1 MIAQFD
7 VNTIW
12 RTKIGESL
20 RRHRPETLL
29 IAPRA
34 LGEQGSGQSDG
45 DITIS
50 LPPGWAGRT
59 SAIGMP
65 ILRWRAEALA
75 ARRGGRIDTAIFTS
89 FHYLPLAHS
98 LRNQARIIYYCSDDY
113 RGYAGWG
120 GAASID
126 REAELCRLASL
137 SIFVSAPLRDRA
149 IAEYGL
155 DPVICIVV
163 PNASEPRFSQ
173 QVPKPAALSGL
184 KAPVFGVVGW
194 FNERLDYDFLARLA
208 ASDGVG
214 SLALV
219 GPVLPSAE
227 TTGAIDQLRGNP
239 KVHWFGAQPHDE
251 IHAWMAGIDIA
262 VIPYARSDF
271 NHFCSP
277 MRLWDHLAIGQPIVA
292 TDACDQVARQ
302 AGVIVVSSGDDLD
315 CAIRSAKTLVIG
327 GRRPHLESWD
337 DRAAIV
343 APLINT
349 GS

>member
-7 VNTIW
+7 INTIW
-12 RTKIGESL
+12 RRKFGEAL
-20 RRHRPETLL
+20 RRHSPETLL

-34 LGEQGSGQSDG
+34 LGTQSSAQSDG
-45 DITIS
+45 DIAIS
-50 LPPGWAGRT
+50 LPLGWAGAT
-59 SAIGMP
+59 AWIGMP
-65 ILRWRAEALA
+65 ILRWRTEALA
-75 ARRGGRIDTAIFTS
+75 ARRGGRIDAAIFTS
-89 FHYLPLAHS
+89 FHYLPLARS
-98 LRNQARIIYYCSDDY
+98 LRDEARIVYYCSDDY

-137 SIFVSAPLRDRA
+137 SIFVSMPLRDRA

-155 DPVICIVV
+155 DPITCVV
-163 PNASEPRFSQ
+163 APNASEHRFLQ
-173 QVPKPAALSGL
+173 QVSKPAALSAL
-184 KAPVFGVVGW
+184 KAPVFGVVGG
-194 FNERLDYDFLARLA
+194 FNERIDYNFLERLA
-208 ASDGVG
+208 ASSEVG
-214 SLALV
+214 SLALI
-219 GPVLPSAE
+219 GPIWPGAA
-227 TTGAIDQLRGNP
+227 TDGAINQLRANP

-262 VIPYARSDF
+262 VIPYAQSDF

-302 AGVIVVSSGDDLD
+302 RGVIVVPSGGDLD
-315 CAIRSAKTLVIG
+315 RAIESAKAAAVE

-337 DRAAIV
+337 ERAALV
-343 APLINT
+343 APLII
-349 GS
+349 GG

>member
-7 VNTIW
+7 INTIW
-12 RTKIGESL
+12 RRKFGEAL
-20 RRHRPETLL
+20 RRHSPDTLL

-34 LGEQGSGQSDG
+34 LGTHGSGQSDG

-50 LPPGWAGRT
+50 LPPGWAGTT

-65 ILRWRAEALA
+65 ILRRRTEALA
-75 ARRGGRIDTAIFTS
+75 ARRGGRIDAAIFTS
-89 FHYLPLAHS
+89 FHYLPLARS
-98 LRNQARIIYYCSDDY
+98 LRKQARIVYYCSDDY

-120 GAASID
+120 GTASID

-155 DPVICIVV
+155 DPVICVV
-163 PNASEPRFSQ
+163 APNASEPRFLQEVS
-173 QVPKPAALSGL
+173 KPAALSAL
-184 KAPVFGVVGW
+184 KAPVFGVVGGLSD
-194 FNERLDYDFLARLA
+194 RIDYDFLGRLA
-208 ASDGVG
+208 ASDQVG
-214 SLALV
+214 SLALI
-219 GPVLPSAE
+219 GPVLPGAD
-227 TTGAIDQLRGNP
+227 TTGAIDHLRGNS

-251 IHAWMAGIDIA
+251 IHAWMAGIDVA
-262 VIPYARSDF
+262 VIPYAQSDF

-292 TDACDQVARQ
+292 TDACDQIARQ
-302 AGVIVVSSGDDLD
+302 RGVIVVPSGGDLD
-315 CAIRSAKTLVIG
+315 LAIESAKAAAIE

-337 DRAAIV
+337 DRVALVASLIV
-343 APLINT
+343 GA
-349 GS
+349 